1 MPRQAITAQK
11 TGQATYTITDAP
23 PKRSQK
29 QSTRSRSY
37 EDYRGYGPTQA
48 ADKASSGVGLL
59 EAEYFAIL
67 FLLIIE
73 LFAGTASYG
82 DKMISMMK
90 RGTLVTILFFV
101 LALVAGIGP
110 NAAKVTKGIGG
121 LVLVGILLSSPGS
134 SIITALDNFAKSDW
148 IAGSTASS
156 ADTGTQQASSG
167 TIAKAEGAAASSANT
182 ITEINLPGI
191 GPVFAV
197 GTIVDGLKKLFHL

>member
-1 MPRQAITAQK
+1 MPKEAQTDTTKVRVRQTPNRQN
-11 TGQATYTITDAP
+11 
-23 PKRSQK
+23 SQ
-29 QSTRSRSY
+29 QDRRQFRDNTNRV
-37 EDYRGYGPTQA
+37 RGYSPPRM
-48 ADKASSGVGLL
+48 ADTATSGVGLL
-59 EAEYFAIL
+59 EAEYFGIL
-67 FLLIIE
+67 FLLVVE

-101 LALVAGIGP
+101 LALIAGTGP

-121 LVLVGILLSSPGS
+121 LVLVGILLSSPGN
-134 SIITALDNFAKSDW
+134 SIITALDNFTKSDW
-148 IAGSTASS
+148 VAGSNNATAS
-156 ADTGTQQASSG
+156 ADTGTQQSTGGA
-167 TIAKAEGAAASSANT
+167 IATAEGAAASSANT